1 MIKSFKN
8 KETEK
13 IFNRYFSKKFPQNI
27 QRRALL
33 QLRSLNR
40 TSNINDLRN
49 PPSNHL
55 EKLSGDREGQH
66 SIRINDQWRICFEW
80 DGNDASDV
88 EITDYH

>member
-13 IFNRYFSKKFPQNI
+13 IFNRYLSKKYPYEI

-33 QLRSLNR
+33 QLRSLHNVGG
-40 TSNINDLRN
+40 INDLRN

-55 EKLSGDREGQH
+55 EELSGDRAGQYGN
-66 SIRINDQWRICFEW
+66 RINDQWRICFTW
-80 DGNDASDV
+80 DGSDAHNV